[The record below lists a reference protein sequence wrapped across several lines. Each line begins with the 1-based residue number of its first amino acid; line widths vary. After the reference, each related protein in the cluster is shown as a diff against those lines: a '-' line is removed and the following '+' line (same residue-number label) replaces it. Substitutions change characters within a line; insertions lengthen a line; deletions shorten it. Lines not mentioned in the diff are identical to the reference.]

1 MYRSPNLIPQV
12 YNMYQDVLKFWFEEI
27 EPSQWF
33 AKDEPFDQLIAKRFS
48 DIHTKAVR
56 CELFAWR
63 AKTRGRLAEIIVLD
77 QFSRNLFRESPL
89 AFANDQMALV
99 LAQEAVTLGMDMS
112 LTPVERG
119 FIYLPYMHSESRKI
133 HEVAEK
139 IYRRNGSPSGLEWEI
154 KHKAIIDRFG
164 RYPHRNSI
172 LGRKSTDEEL
182 IFLQQP
188 NSSF

>member
-1 MYRSPNLIPQV
+1 
-12 YNMYQDVLKFWFEEI
+12 MYQDVLKFWFEEI
-27 EPSQWF
+27 EPSLWF
-33 AKDEPFDQLIAKRFS
+33 AKDAGFDQLITNRFGG
-48 DIHTKAVR
+48 IHAMAVR
-56 CELFAWR
+56 CELFTWR
-63 AKTRGRLAEIIVLD
+63 EKVQGRLAEIIVLD
-77 QFSRNLFRESPL
+77 QFSRNMFRESPM

-99 LAQEAVTLGMDMS
+99 LAQEAVALGLDKQ

-119 FIYLPYMHSESRKI
+119 FIYLPYMHSESPRI

-139 IYRRNGSPSGLEWEI
+139 LYRGHSIASGLEWEM

-164 RYPHRNSI
+164 RYPHRNTV
-172 LGRKSTDEEL
+172 LGRTSTEEEL